1 MDSYDLV
8 DNFKIWW
15 TIRKFG
21 GQFENLVDNSKIW
34 WTIRKFGG
42 QFENLVDNFVH
53 ETTTP
58 SMGGQLKLLNVRG
71 QLLSMENCPRMLQ
84 DPNFKF

>member
-34 WTIRKFGG
+34 WTILSTK
-42 QFENLVDNFVH
+42 QQPHQWVDN
-53 ETTTP
+53 
-58 SMGGQLKLLNVRG
+58 
-71 QLLSMENCPRMLQ
+71 ENC
-84 DPNFKF
+84 